1 MEACICYS
9 KEVSLIASALIFL
22 NSLILF
28 LKNRIKTRLKT
39 SIKYLTVGYL
49 FIGLHQ
55 LFEYLSILTG
65 NQVIYKTGLLF
76 SISSMFFNMKSL
88 EVLTQKK
95 HGSHIIVCFII
106 ALAIYLYFFKTMQFN
121 NEHFY
126 VRGEDHFLW
135 GTLWMFFFIFWNF
148 SYLSYFLKI
157 KNKTLRTY
165 LLKAPL
171 YSLNLSFFLAT
182 LYSYSAGLIT
192 NFLALPS
199 EKLTSLCGGIFSN
212 FEIVFDAPS
221 IWCAFS
227 TLQGFFLIRLFHRYS
242 SIQNEEIVEL
252 NSVQINPFFIFCLT
266 SISVFFIFLT
276 LPIFSALSYKM
287 ILK

>member
-1 MEACICYS
+1 MEVCICYS

-28 LKNRIKTRLKT
+28 LKNKIKTRLNLST
-39 SIKYLTVGYL
+39 KYLSVGYL

-65 NQVIYKTGLLF
+65 NQIIYKTGLLF

-95 HGSHIIVCFII
+95 HGSHIIVCFIA
-106 ALAIYLYFFKTMQFN
+106 ALASYLYFFKNMHFN

-135 GTLWMFFFIFWNF
+135 GTLWMFFFIYWNF
-148 SYLSYFLKI
+148 SYLFYFLKT
-157 KNKTLRTY
+157 KNKTLRSY
-165 LLKAPL
+165 LLKAPI
-171 YSLNLSFFLAT
+171 YSLNLSFILAT
-182 LYSYSAGLIT
+182 LYSYSAGLL
-192 NFLALPS
+192 NNYLHLPG
-199 EKLTSLCGGIFSN
+199 EKLSNLCGGIFTN

-221 IWCAFS
+221 IWCAFA
-227 TLQGFFLIRLFHRYS
+227 TIQGFFLIRLFKKYS
-242 SIQNEEIVEL
+242 SIKDEEVLEL
-252 NSVQINPFFIFCLT
+252 NSIKLNHYVVLLLT
-266 SISVFFIFLT
+266 SVCVFLIFLT